1 MRVPDIPPGHV
12 EIDNVHVRFMLHKE
26 KVQTLKEAAI
36 KLFRH
41 VREAEE
47 FWALKDVKATVRPGE
62 AVALIGVN
70 GSGKS
75 TLLKTVAGVLTPTYG
90 MVATCGRVSP
100 MIELGVGFDAELTGR
115 ENIFLN
121 GAMLG
126 FSRDEMKEKYG
137 RIVEFSELGGFID
150 VPVKNYSSG
159 MAARLG
165 FSIAVDL
172 EPDILIIDEVL
183 AVGDMRFREKCEAR
197 IREFKDQG
205 VTLFFVSH
213 ATELVEDLCERA
225 ILLDHGK
232 ILCDAEVPEAVAQY
246 RELLGMV

>member
-1 MRVPDIPPGHV
+1 
-12 EIDNVHVRFMLHKE
+12 
-26 KVQTLKEAAI
+26 
-36 KLFRH
+36 
-41 VREAEE
+41 
-47 FWALKDVKATVRPGE
+47 
-62 AVALIGVN
+62 
-70 GSGKS
+70 
-75 TLLKTVAGVLTPTYG
+75 
-90 MVATCGRVSP
+90 
-100 MIELGVGFDAELTGR
+100 
-115 ENIFLN
+115 
-121 GAMLG
+121 MLG